1 MDRNRALP
9 RWIGAAASTGPDT
22 ARSAARGATVAVAA
36 VAAALAALA
45 IAGAPGHAAASSAGE
60 GAVAREGAVRVFLDC
75 PSCDEDYLRDRIVFV
90 NFVRERQEADVH
102 VLVVCRP
109 TGAGG
114 WEHTLAFVGQGA
126 YADVRNTVTAVT
138 PAADSA
144 DRVRRRLAQAIEQ
157 GLLAYAARTPLAE
170 RLSVSLRPAIP
181 AGAARDRWD
190 AWVGEVAAQAWLS
203 GERSQRA
210 HSWSGSLGARR
221 VTEASKFRGQA
232 WLSQSEQRYRFGGI
246 DASSLQRAR
255 GAEASWVRSLGSRW
269 SAGGW
274 AEASAST
281 YANLDASAAVAAALE
296 HDIYPYAESTR
307 RQLRISYLLG
317 LKYLDYRERTIYDRA
332 WQWAGQQRLQLTHE
346 LIETWGSLETS
357 LQAACYLH
365 DFRRYNLAIASTL
378 SLRVAK
384 GLAVDVNGSASRV
397 HDQIALP
404 RGPASEEDVLLRRRQ
419 METDYQYS
427 FSLGLSYTFGSIFNN
442 VVNPRFGSV

>member
-1 MDRNRALP
+1 MAPGAARNAAAAVAWLVSVA
-9 RWIGAAASTGPDT
+9 IAIAVAGVTTAAAASDD
-22 ARSAARGATVAVAA
+22 
-36 VAAALAALA
+36 
-45 IAGAPGHAAASSAGE
+45 
-60 GAVAREGAVRVFLDC
+60 AVARAGAVRVFLDC
-75 PSCDEDYLRDRIVFV
+75 PACDEDYLRDRIVFV
-90 NFVRERQEADVH
+90 NFVRERHEADVH
-102 VLVVCRP
+102 VLVTGRP

-126 YADVRNTVTAVT
+126 YADVRNTVLAVT
-138 PAADSA
+138 LAADSA

-170 RLSVSLRPAIP
+170 RLSVSLRPAVP
-181 AGAARDRWD
+181 AGAARDPWNS
-190 AWVGEVAAQAWLS
+190 WVGEVAAQAWLS

-221 VTEASKFRGQA
+221 VTEAAKFRGQA
-232 WLSQSEQRYRFGGI
+232 WLSQSEQRYRFGDV

-255 GAEASWVRSLGSRW
+255 GAEASWVRSLGAHW

-274 AEASAST
+274 TEVSAST
-281 YANLDASAAVAAALE
+281 YANLDASATVAAALE
-296 HDIYPYAESTR
+296 HDVYPYAESTR
-307 RQLRISYLLG
+307 RQLRISYQLG

-346 LIETWGSLETS
+346 LIETWGSLETNV
-357 LQAACYLH
+357 QAACYLH

-404 RGPASEEDVLLRRRQ
+404 RGAASEEDVLLRRRQ
-419 METDYQYS
+419 METDYQYA

-442 VVNPRFGSV
+442 VVNPRFGSI